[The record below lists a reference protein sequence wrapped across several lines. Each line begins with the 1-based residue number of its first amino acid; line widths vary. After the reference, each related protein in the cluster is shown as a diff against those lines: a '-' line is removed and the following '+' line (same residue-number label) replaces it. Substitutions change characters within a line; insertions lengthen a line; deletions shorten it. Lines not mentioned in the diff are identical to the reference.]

1 MYRIKLLM
9 KIFGSTI
16 KYIILISLISSACG
30 RGMICPAFQSSFI
43 LNDSIRDITFAVLG
57 PDSLPRTYL
66 TAKNRYG
73 IVEGTADW
81 QKRVNLRTIEM
92 LTIYDPKFPVDSV
105 LTVPTYEDD
114 SLKFADPQISSTAG
128 K

>member
-1 MYRIKLLM
+1 M

-16 KYIILISLISSACG
+16 KYSIVIIFICTACN

-43 LNDSIRDITFAVLG
+43 LNDSIRDITFSVLG
-57 PDSLPRTYL
+57 PDSLPREYV

-73 IVEGTADW
+73 IMEDITDKK
-81 QKRVNLRTIEM
+81 KRESFKTIEM
-92 LTIYDPKFPVDSV
+92 VTIYDPMFPVDSA
-105 LTVPTYEDD
+105 LLIPQYQDD
-114 SLKFADPQISSTAG
+114 SLKFADPQISSTSG